1 VAEPGLTVRPATR
14 ADSNALFALLREFA
28 TSYTPDRIAFQAN
41 LPKLL
46 KSNHQ
51 LLLVAAEDE
60 RVVGYVMAAESM
72 TLYANGPTAELIEL
86 MVGKTRRKRGIGRVL
101 VEAAMAW
108 ARERGCVEVNVPTRR
123 AGDYYEKLGFEETAS
138 FYRCKL

>member
-1 VAEPGLTVRPATR
+1 
-14 ADSNALFALLREFA
+14 
-28 TSYTPDRIAFQAN
+28 
-41 LPKLL
+41 
-46 KSNHQ
+46 
-51 LLLVAAEDE
+51 
-60 RVVGYVMAAESM
+60 MAAESM